1 MKKWFLFSLILCAL
15 AAALGPNVIADT
27 SNDVSANV
35 TVGGE
40 APTVSTITCV
50 DGATLTLNA
59 ETTKL
64 LNCSATIT
72 DLNGYEEIDSVRGV
86 FYNSSAEDDSEDYT
100 QNYKNGTCFFTEAG
114 SGTDRDVECT
124 FTVWYHANPNDWT
137 VYFNATAGSDTAINT
152 TTVTVSDLVALNVTE
167 TEIDFGSVDLGEN
180 SSQITTV
187 IKNTGNVDI
196 DLNINETLYNGGMYC
211 TDVASDNIT
220 TDAASTGVRY
230 NTTTGFIFA
239 DTVSNLTDT
248 NPLYDFNLGE
258 ASDTGAPTA
267 PTDDLYWL
275 IKLPASGLTGS
286 CSTTVRISAT
296 AS

>member
-1 MKKWFLFSLILCAL
+1 MKKLSLFLLILCAL
-15 AAALGPNVIADT
+15 AAALGPNVIADV

-35 TVGGE
+35 TIGGE
-40 APTVSTITCV
+40 APTVGAITCV
-50 DGATLTLNA
+50 DADPFTLNA

-72 DLNGYEEIDSVRGV
+72 DLNGYEDIDSVRGT
-86 FYNSSAEDDSEDYT
+86 FYNSTTEIETGDTRD
-100 QNYKNGTCFFTEAG
+100 NYKNGTCHFTEAG
-114 SGTDRDVECT
+114 SGTDRDVECS

-137 VYFNATAGSDTAINT
+137 VYFNATAGTDTAINT
-152 TTVTVSDLVALNVTE
+152 TTITVDSLIALNVSE
-167 TEIDFGSVDLGEN
+167 TEIDFGSVDMGDN
-180 SSQITTV
+180 SSEITTT
-187 IKNTGNVDI
+187 IKNTGNVII
-196 DLNINETLYNGGMYC
+196 DLNINESVYNGYMNC
-211 TDVASDNIT
+211 TDVASDDIQ

-248 NPLYDFNLGE
+248 SPLFDLNLAE
-258 ASDTGAPTA
+258 ADQNGDPTA
-267 PTDDLYWL
+267 TSDDLYWL
-275 IKLPASGLTGS
+275 ITLPASGLTGS